1 LRTEV
6 QDDKKADSRRLFY
19 QACSA
24 YYFAAGAAAGADVAS
39 AATGADAASAAGAGA
54 ATGAAAGAAALP
66 QADKDRAN
74 KAAAIRAEN
83 FILFPSVV

>member
-1 LRTEV
+1 MQV
-6 QDDKKADSRRLFY
+6 KDDKKADSRRLFY

-24 YYFAAGAAAGADVAS
+24 YYFAAGAAAGADAAS
-39 AATGADAASAAGAGA
+39 AATGADAASAAGA

-66 QADKDRAN
+66 QADKDRAS